1 MIFNLNKSVEIKNLA
16 EIYLSGK
23 NLNSKK
29 HRVKFI
35 FSKEA
40 LIGFAINLAWTY
52 TELSINRRFHFHI
65 DPLGANISGNQ
76 PLGFFLTS
84 NSPSLVIQL
93 DNIECDFDNKI
104 SYDCKEINIRKGA
117 LKKYEVKEPASEESL
132 EEYEIGFRNIACIKI
147 YDDFNKDVTRECS
160 QVVFKLTYEGLKDI
174 ANMLL
179 ILADNYKENI
189 EYLLAHLKQKKL
201 QYNMGVIFTKK
212 SHEVVFSCQDL
223 GCAYDYDFRFGTI
236 K

>member
-76 PLGFFLTS
+76 PLGFF
-84 NSPSLVIQL
+84 
-93 DNIECDFDNKI
+93 
-104 SYDCKEINIRKGA
+104 
-117 LKKYEVKEPASEESL
+117 
-132 EEYEIGFRNIACIKI
+132 
-147 YDDFNKDVTRECS
+147 
-160 QVVFKLTYEGLKDI
+160 
-174 ANMLL
+174 
-179 ILADNYKENI
+179 
-189 EYLLAHLKQKKL
+189 
-201 QYNMGVIFTKK
+201 
-212 SHEVVFSCQDL
+212 
-223 GCAYDYDFRFGTI
+223 
-236 K
+236 